1 MLRIPAALAWGLA
14 ALALGGLLAL
24 QDGARPGAGPGILAR
39 NASDVQDML
48 QGAWLREYTAD
59 GVKVRRVLT
68 LDANGT
74 FQERVRAVDAGGSE
88 TRFEH
93 EGTWLYD
100 GTNLKRKYTLMN
112 GKPPSR
118 LNVPFATFE
127 IRFETRNEFRG
138 VDHVHRNKVL
148 YRRVGFDERP

>member
-1 MLRIPAALAWGLA
+1 MFSLRGPLTWGLA
-14 ALALGGLLAL
+14 ALALGGLFAI
-24 QDGARPGAGPGILAR
+24 QDGIRPRAGPGVLTRSAHDI
-39 NASDVQDML
+39 QDML
-48 QGAWLREYTAD
+48 PGAWLREYSAD
-59 GVKVRRVLT
+59 GVRVRRVLT
-68 LDANGT
+68 LDADGT
-74 FQERVRAVDAGGSE
+74 FQESVRAVDAQGAE

-127 IRFETRNEFRG
+127 IKFETRNEFRG

-148 YRRVGFDERP
+148 YRRVAFDERP